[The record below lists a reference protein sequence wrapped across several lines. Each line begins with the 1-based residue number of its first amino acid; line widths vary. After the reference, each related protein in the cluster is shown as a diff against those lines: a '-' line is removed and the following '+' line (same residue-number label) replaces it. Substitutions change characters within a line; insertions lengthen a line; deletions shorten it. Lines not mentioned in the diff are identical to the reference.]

1 MKKCIYFGFGVYCA
15 FQMCPKITC
24 LITLQLFCIVILQS
38 CCSRKVFPQGPTQPD
53 QMLFVYKKQSPTLR
67 LHSLIKEC
75 LITQTTDGAAISQC
89 VIFYWQKRTLISDCM
104 LLTSKRSI
112 LFFGLLLWGIQVF
125 IFYIK
130 TIFIQFRFILFK
142 CRQNSTINVLTF
154 SLSANVSIAH
164 VWQYSPREDV
174 CW

>member
-24 LITLQLFCIVILQS
+24 LITLQIFLYCDLQS

-112 LFFGLLLWGIQVF
+112 LFFSVQVVGYSS
-125 IFYIK
+125 FY
-130 TIFIQFRFILFK
+130 FLH
-142 CRQNSTINVLTF
+142 QNNFHLVL
-154 SLSANVSIAH
+154 VYI
-164 VWQYSPREDV
+164 V
-174 CW
+174 